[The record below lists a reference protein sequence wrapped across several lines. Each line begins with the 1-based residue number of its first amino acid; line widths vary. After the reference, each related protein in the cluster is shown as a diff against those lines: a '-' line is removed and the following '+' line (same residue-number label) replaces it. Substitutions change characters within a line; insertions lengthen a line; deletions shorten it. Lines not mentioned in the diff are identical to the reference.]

1 MRLIPAKCRTYLRR
15 FHAGRVMLEEMQ
27 SLALLGLLLCQYYLI
42 RGCTTINESIPVAGG
57 GIREEITRTA
67 DLLDEVAQLIA
78 DLGDAV
84 PASPPDP
91 GSNSPFGILLNSLL
105 SSKQMGGNHATKSE
119 EWEVLPNDPNPP
131 TQ

>member
-1 MRLIPAKCRTYLRR
+1 
-15 FHAGRVMLEEMQ
+15 MLEEMQ

-42 RGCTTINESIPVAGG
+42 RGCFQINESIPVAGG

-84 PASPPDP
+84 PANAPATVSE
-91 GSNSPFGILLNSLL
+91 SPFGMILNSLL
-105 SSKQMGGNHATKSE
+105 SGKGMAGNHATTSE
-119 EWEVLPNDPNPP
+119 EWEVLSPDENPP